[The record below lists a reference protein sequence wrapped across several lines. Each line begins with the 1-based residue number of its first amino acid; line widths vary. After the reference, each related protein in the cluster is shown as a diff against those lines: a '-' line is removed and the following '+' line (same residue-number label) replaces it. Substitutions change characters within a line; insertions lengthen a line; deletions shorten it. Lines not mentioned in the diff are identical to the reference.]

1 MTALSFCA
9 KAAAR
14 LAHLSQRY
22 KGSALLVSVEGGGCS
37 GLKYSIK
44 PTNDTPLELDEVI
57 DVEGTKII
65 VCGKSMMYL
74 LGTNVSWVEDIMGD
88 RFEFTN
94 PNAGATCG
102 CGETFTPRK
111 LD

>member
-1 MTALSFCA
+1 
-9 KAAAR
+9 
-14 LAHLSQRY
+14 
-22 KGSALLVSVEGGGCS
+22 VSVKGGGCS
-37 GLKYSIK
+37 GLKYSIE
-44 PTNDTPLELDEVI
+44 PTHDPPLASDEVMT
-57 DVEGTKII
+57 VGGAKII

-102 CGETFTPRK
+102 CGETFTPQK